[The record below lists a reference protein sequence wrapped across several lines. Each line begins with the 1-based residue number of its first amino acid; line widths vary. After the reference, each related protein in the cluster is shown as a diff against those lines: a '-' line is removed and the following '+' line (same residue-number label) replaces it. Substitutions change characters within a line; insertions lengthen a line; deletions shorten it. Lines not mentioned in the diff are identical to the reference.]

1 MHLIGICRYRI
12 DHYWLITIALSIQW
26 QHVQPLLY
34 SFQGEI
40 GFKSLPHLLPFRPG
54 KILNVGY
61 FWMVLLRHIPFLKAV
76 LIHSLTAF
84 GGPQGH
90 FGMVMKTFVH
100 QRRDVTEQEVLDYN
114 AFCSLLPGAS
124 STQVLTLIGYKRGGI
139 ALAILTLLIWIFPA
153 CFLMGLFS
161 FVMMDDNGLFKFI
174 QPMAVG
180 FLAFAA
186 TKSFKIAIHN
196 NITRVILMV
205 SAVATYLLFKSPW
218 VFPLLIVLGG
228 FVTNLS
234 DKRIPQ
240 KGQMPKKIKWGNIWV
255 FAIIFIVAGVVS
267 ELARTGDWPN
277 RRPLNLFENTYRFGS
292 LVFGGGQVL
301 IPMMYEQFVERPTSD
316 VVIKKNLNKKE
327 NVISIPRSDFYTGAG
342 MVRAIPGPVFSIAS
356 FMGGMA
362 MKDKGP
368 TWQVLGCIIGSIAI
382 FLPSALL
389 VLFFFPIW
397 YNLQRYAVVYRALEG
412 INAVVVGIMV
422 AATAYMMKDISITAL
437 KTISLLNIGV
447 IIGTWAILYFTK
459 LPSPLIVLVC
469 LLLGWI
475 FT

>member
-1 MHLIGICRYRI
+1 
-12 DHYWLITIALSIQW
+12 
-26 QHVQPLLY
+26 
-34 SFQGEI
+34 
-40 GFKSLPHLLPFRPG
+40 LLPFGPG
-54 KILNVGY
+54 NFLNVGT
-61 FWMVLLRHIPFLKAV
+61 FWMILLRHIPFLKAV
-76 LIHSLTAF
+76 FLHSITAF

-114 AFCSLLPGAS
+114 SFCQLLPGAS

-139 ALAILTLLIWIFPA
+139 ALGILTLLIWIFPA

-161 FVMMDDNGLFKFI
+161 FVLQYFDQQSVSNGFFKFI

-196 NITRVILMV
+196 NITRIILVV
-205 SAVATYLLFKSPW
+205 STIATYLLFKSPW

-234 DKRIPQ
+234 DRRIPQ
-240 KGQMPKKIKWGNIWV
+240 KGQVPKKIKWGNIWV

-267 ELARTGDWPN
+267 ELARRGDWPN

-301 IPMMYEQFVERPTSD
+301 IPMMFEQFVERPTSD
-316 VVIKKNLNKKE
+316 VVIRKNLNKKE
-327 NVISIPRSDFYTGAG
+327 NVISIDKDDFYTGAG
-342 MVRAIPGPVFSIAS
+342 IVRAIPGPVFSIAS

-368 TWQVLGCIIGSIAI
+368 GWQLLGCVIGSIAI

-422 AATAYMMKDISITAL
+422 ACTVYMMKDISITEL
-437 KTISLLNIGV
+437 QTVSILNVGV
-447 IIGTWAILYFTK
+447 IVGTWAILYFTK
-459 LPSPLIVLVC
+459 FPSPLIVLVC
-469 LLLGWI
+469 LLLGWV
-475 FT
+475 FQ